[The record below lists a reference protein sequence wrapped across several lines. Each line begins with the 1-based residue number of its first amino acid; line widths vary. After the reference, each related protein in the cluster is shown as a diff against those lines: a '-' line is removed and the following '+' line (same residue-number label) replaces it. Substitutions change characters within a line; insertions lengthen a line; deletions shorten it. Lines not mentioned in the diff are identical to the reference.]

1 MRRDCGEDEEKEDLL
16 WVRMLTPYS
25 FQTNVEIRWS
35 SHSSAV
41 RRRLNEFTTPS
52 LHLLLS
58 FLALGRRI
66 ELTTA
71 SFLVLVRFQ
80 LLLRLSTVD
89 EPLPM
94 EFVPTF
100 ESKARTSFLL
110 LMRPAQAHQ

>member
-1 MRRDCGEDEEKEDLL
+1 
-16 WVRMLTPYS
+16 
-25 FQTNVEIRWS
+25 
-35 SHSSAV
+35 
-41 RRRLNEFTTPS
+41 
-52 LHLLLS
+52 
-58 FLALGRRI
+58 
-66 ELTTA
+66 
-71 SFLVLVRFQ
+71 